1 MKEHGPAIFGGED
14 LRMAGHA
21 HPSEADISDAV
32 GENRLLKT
40 ARGTRDR
47 GQGRR
52 SILDGLRGSR
62 SPARVAKALAIVVV
76 MASLVLLTASCGR
89 AEEQGSPARDEQKYP
104 PGTTGEM
111 LAETTGSGSLAP
123 LAEGGDGGEGTE
135 KAANAPAEG
144 EVERPGATV
153 ELAGVRFTVVEARR
167 RDSNDTVLSAGQPE
181 VPGDYLE
188 VEILAE
194 NVSDGVVD
202 LSGFSFRLW
211 SPGIDA
217 DAYEGYYGADPRF
230 GRYVSDNMVS
240 LVLLDYATLQP
251 ASRKLKA
258 GETLEGAFLF
268 CDLNPSSVA
277 RNQGVAKDN
286 ANLVVRK
293 LRGDEAGEEAEISLA
308 GYPD

>member
-1 MKEHGPAIFGGED
+1 
-14 LRMAGHA
+14 
-21 HPSEADISDAV
+21 
-32 GENRLLKT
+32 
-40 ARGTRDR
+40 
-47 GQGRR
+47 
-52 SILDGLRGSR
+52 
-62 SPARVAKALAIVVV
+62 
-76 MASLVLLTASCGR
+76 MASLVLLAASCGK
-89 AEEQGSPARDEQKYP
+89 AGEQVSPARDEQKYP

-123 LAEGGDGGEGTE
+123 LAGGGDGGEDPE
-135 KAANAPAEG
+135 KETDATADEAVEG
-144 EVERPGATV
+144 PGASV

-202 LSGFSFRLW
+202 LSEFSFRLW

-217 DAYEGYYGADPRF
+217 GSYEGYYGADPRF

-258 GETLEGAFLF
+258 GEPLEGAFLF

-286 ANLVVRK
+286 TNLVVRK
-293 LRGDEAGEEAEISLA
+293 LRGDGAGEEAEINLA